1 MMQCETIPSHPNSS
15 ADGTQQPNAPT
26 SYHSQ
31 HQHAAFQAGDGPPQ
45 PLLLVPAWHRAVRHC
60 RAGQCPER
68 PYGTA
73 HGVPAEP
80 RGCAQTPDT
89 NHSQNKAGCGF
100 LPALPPC
107 PGGCAVTADT
117 SERCI
122 ASSPEAAPQGSLSV
136 PFPCGDEPIGTPP
149 GPTAV
154 GADAARSPRSAFRVV
169 GAGGGDGSAAPA
181 GADSTELRQHGQ
193 PCTLRPGPAGQP
205 SPNQQRDTELLP
217 CPAGMGAVCD
227 STAAIP
233 PPWQSPRC
241 SHRPETGPGWCRTP
255 VETQLLR
262 CHFHL
267 QLHTENLILNPSYA
281 SHTDLKL
288 FHLIRRRLIESQNY

>member
-1 MMQCETIPSHPNSS
+1 MAHSS
-15 ADGTQQPNAPT
+15 PMRPPHTTASTNT
-26 SYHSQ
+26 
-31 HQHAAFQAGDGPPQ
+31 AFQAGDGPPQ
-45 PLLLVPAWHRAVRHC
+45 PLLSVPAWHRAVRHC

-136 PFPCGDEPIGTPP
+136 PFPCRYKPIGTPP

-193 PCTLRPGPAGQP
+193 PCTLHPGPAGQP

-217 CPAGMGAVCD
+217 CPAGMGAMCD

-233 PPWQSPRC
+233 PPWQSPLLLPPARNGARMVQNPGGNPAAPVSFSFTTPYGEPHPESILRL
-241 SHRPETGPGWCRTP
+241 SH
-255 VETQLLR
+255 
-262 CHFHL
+262 
-267 QLHTENLILNPSYA
+267 
-281 SHTDLKL
+281 
-288 FHLIRRRLIESQNY
+288 